1 MKNNKKLSLNNF
13 FKLPAKE
20 QEKIMSDIAG
30 EANKDQL
37 DLVKKYDKKFGKA
50 EATSC
55 CDNCC
60 CQ

>member
-1 MKNNKKLSLNNF
+1 MKNDKKLSLNNF
-13 FKLPAKE
+13 FKLPIKE
-20 QEKIMSDIAG
+20 QEKVMSEIAG

-50 EATSC
+50 EVASC